1 MKLFVNFIYSGNKVQ
16 WQSLFYNVI
25 FFPQL
30 EFNLYMITMGLHL
43 FNSFKNVE
51 IQK

>member
-1 MKLFVNFIYSGNKVQ
+1 MTITILECD
-16 WQSLFYNVI
+16 